1 MWHCDLSE
9 QVGMRILGWA
19 EIGSKVNSDISYY
32 RNGLLNGSKMVK
44 LVLSGSRCSGD
55 SEFEIIAQ

>member
-1 MWHCDLSE
+1 
-9 QVGMRILGWA
+9 MRYFGWA
-19 EIGSKVNSDISYY
+19 EIGPKVNSDISYF

-55 SEFEIIAQ
+55 SEFSEIIAQ